1 MNIGAFLFEQNWYEK
16 PIKKIRRETPGDC
29 V

>member
-1 MNIGAFLFEQNWYEK
+1 MNIGAFLFKKNWYEK
-16 PIKKIRRETPGDC
+16 PFKKIRRKTPGDC

>member
-1 MNIGAFLFEQNWYEK
+1 MKIGAFLFEQNWYEK
-16 PIKKIRRETPGDC
+16 PIKKIRRKTPRDC